1 MEKICLSF
9 AENIVEEDDN
19 IVEEGDNPVEENDK
33 PIEEIDLPS
42 IINRMPEMESAKKPS
57 ILTRFLILHPLLS
70 RAIVGNRYEE
80 EARRFDAAYRDL
92 NSTPAVIEIE
102 NDPRKL
108 SFAVKPTTTFITYDL
123 QSKQKYSFRPYGPK
137 EGTFKFALQNASDPN
152 AIIQL
157 FATQNR

>member
-9 AENIVEEDDN
+9 VENIVEEDDD
-19 IVEEGDNPVEENDK
+19 IVEEGDNPAEKNDK

-70 RAIVGNRYEE
+70 RAIVGNRW
-80 EARRFDAAYRDL
+80 FDAAYRDL
-92 NSTPAVIEIE
+92 NSTPTVIEIE